1 MRHVPKR
8 PTICVLALVMLLFS
22 ASPAAAEPSLQ
33 GAFDSIFGPGA
44 INVATDETGAQTF
57 APGTNENKIEVEFAG
72 NANSNTFGWY
82 PASDPNQL
90 HTIFTG
96 SDGPGAIEVV
106 TIPEAFGV
114 FSSTPDGLWR
124 SQPSL
129 NSDSFD
135 HFLTFSLP
143 GVPGGVVVAMED
155 TGGGGDHDYQDLIVS
170 IKPLNDP
177 PTAAPDAYTTDE
189 DTPLTV
195 PDPGVLSNDT
205 DPESDP
211 LTAALV
217 TGPAHGT
224 LTLNPNGS
232 FAYTPAA
239 NFNGTDT
246 FTYNASDG
254 TAVSNTATVT
264 LTVRSVNDPPAGV
277 NDAYT
282 TDEDTPLTVPDPG
295 VLSNDTDPE
304 SDPLT
309 AALVTGP
316 AHGTLTLNPNG
327 SFAYTP
333 AANFNGTDT
342 FTYNASDGTAVS
354 NTATV
359 TLTVRSVNDAPVAAD
374 DSYKT
379 SVVKSLPVLS
389 PLKVKAPGVLS
400 NDTDVE
406 SDPLTAALVTG
417 PAHGTLTL
425 NPDGSLTY
433 KPNLLFVGT
442 DTFTYKASD
451 GTATSNVATV
461 KIKVSLL

>member
-1 MRHVPKR
+1 
-8 PTICVLALVMLLFS
+8 MLLFW

-33 GAFDSIFGPGA
+33 AAFDSIFGPGA
-44 INVATDETGAQTF
+44 INVTTDETGAQTF

-96 SDGPGAIEVV
+96 SDGPGAVEVV

-124 SQPSL
+124 SQPAL

-143 GVPGGVVVAMED
+143 GTPGGIVVAMED

-170 IKPLNDP
+170 IKPLNDA

-189 DTPLTV
+189 DIPLTV
-195 PDPGVLSNDT
+195 PAAGVLSNDT
-205 DPESDP
+205 DPEGDP
-211 LTAALV
+211 LTAALA

-232 FAYTPAA
+232 LAYTPAA

-246 FTYNASDG
+246 FTYNANDG
-254 TAVSNTATVT
+254 PADSNTATVT
-264 LTVRSVNDPPAGV
+264 LTVK
-277 NDAYT
+277 
-282 TDEDTPLTVPDPG
+282 
-295 VLSNDTDPE
+295 
-304 SDPLT
+304 
-309 AALVTGP
+309 
-316 AHGTLTLNPNG
+316 
-327 SFAYTP
+327 
-333 AANFNGTDT
+333 
-342 FTYNASDGTAVS
+342 
-354 NTATV
+354 
-359 TLTVRSVNDAPVAAD
+359 SVNDAPVAAD

-389 PLKVKAPGVLS
+389 PLKVKAPGVLA
-400 NDTDVE
+400 NDTDVDG
-406 SDPLTAALVTG
+406 DPLTAALVTG

-425 NPDGSLTY
+425 SPDGSLTY

-451 GTATSNVATV
+451 GAATSNVATV